1 MYQCTLPIVF
11 SYDGNVDDGADLSVG
26 QLERDERLDSRDLGE
41 REKSDRQKKQKVIK
55 SKKMLLWRK

>member
-1 MYQCTLPIVF
+1 VHQCTLPNVF

-41 REKSDRQKKQKVIK
+41 KSDRVKKSKKVIK
-55 SKKMLLWRK
+55 RKKMFLWRK